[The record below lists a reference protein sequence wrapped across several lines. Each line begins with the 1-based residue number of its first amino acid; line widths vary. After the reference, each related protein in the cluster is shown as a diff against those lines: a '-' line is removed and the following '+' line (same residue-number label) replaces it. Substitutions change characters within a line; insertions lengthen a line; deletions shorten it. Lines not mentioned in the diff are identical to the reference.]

1 MDDEMKNCPWLLE
14 KVRTRDDYAQN
25 LYAAMCNMRWIKL
38 EVIPILKDDYWTCS
52 WRASGGIVADLQ
64 GKGDYLDW
72 YCSGMGGLTAYDTD
86 DGDKYMAEK
95 KFVSEGTVTDEIRN
109 DLLKLG
115 WVPSEWPNNN

>member
-1 MDDEMKNCPWLLE
+1 MKDCPWLLE

-72 YCSGMGGLTAYDTD
+72 YCSGMGGLTTYDTD
-86 DGDKYMAEK
+86 EGDKYMAEK